1 MSEHKEIDVYL
12 TTSQLQKLSNGV
24 LIQMNKT
31 QFFGPSGKTNHH
43 IFLKISHK
51 IHDKI
56 VKRLSKYKTVKIKHD
71 DILGAGIM
79 DTMMKSF
86 ASNDMVQNLGKKA
99 LSVGM
104 DYAMKKE

>member
-24 LIQMNKT
+24 LIQMNKI

-43 IFLKISHK
+43 IFLKLSHK

-56 VKRLSKYKTVKIKHD
+56 VKRLSKYKSVKIKHD
-71 DILGAGIM
+71 DISLVLELWIP
-79 DTMMKSF
+79 
-86 ASNDMVQNLGKKA
+86 
-99 LSVGM
+99 
-104 DYAMKKE
+104 